1 MTHSRQLLAKGVSTE
16 VHLNLYKTL
25 LGQRVIN
32 NIPWVHVLPEVP
44 TECPQMSLQKGQ
56 GVTGSV
62 KGTRRK
68 SALARKEQ
76 VVCLPVN
83 RKFTDSGRP
92 GINTVSNSS

>member
-1 MTHSRQLLAKGVSTE
+1 MIHSRQLLAKGVSTE
-16 VHLNLYKTL
+16 VHLNLDKTS
-25 LGQRVIN
+25 LGQRGM
-32 NIPWVHVLPEVP
+32 NIPWVHVLQEVP
-44 TECPQMSLQKGQ
+44 TECPQMLLQKGQ

-76 VVCLPVN
+76 MVCLPVN

-92 GINTVSNSS
+92 GINTVSNCS